1 LKLQKKL
8 LRGTAAVMLAL
19 VLAPAAMAQGAPREL
34 VPMGCAVGIQM
45 NTNGI
50 LVVGLTVDETSG
62 TVSPAGDAGIL
73 PGDLIVKLGAVDV
86 TTAADFMAAVETLD
100 GEDISITVRRGER
113 LIQYTVKPEVG
124 EDGACRLGVWL
135 RDGVSGIGTITFY
148 DPETGVYGALGHAI
162 NDMDTG
168 LIMPL
173 GKGSIMEATV
183 VDVKR
188 GAAGCPGEL
197 CGCYDAEKCKG
208 SILLNT
214 ACGIYGIMSAAAP
227 ADAQALPVAGEDE
240 IVLGKATILS
250 NVSGQDIQAYE
261 VEITRVYRNDGSGR
275 SMMISVTDPDLLAA
289 TGGIVQGMSGSP
301 IIQNGKLVGAVTHVL
316 VNDPTRGYGISI
328 SRMLEQADGVPAME
342 NAA

>member
-1 LKLQKKL
+1 MKLQKNL
-8 LRGTAAVMLAL
+8 MRGAAAILLAL
-19 VLAPAAMAQGAPREL
+19 VLAPAAMAQDAPREL

-50 LVVGLTVDETSG
+50 MVVGLTADETSG
-62 TVSPAGDAGIL
+62 TASPAGDAGIL
-73 PGDLIVKLGAVDV
+73 PGDLIVKLGAADV
-86 TTAADFMAAVETLD
+86 TTAADFMAAVEALD
-100 GEDISITVRRGER
+100 GEDVSVTVRRGER

-148 DPETGVYGALGHAI
+148 DPANGIYGALGHAI

-183 VDVKR
+183 VDVRR
-188 GAAGCPGEL
+188 GAAGSPGEL
-197 CGCYDAEKCKG
+197 CGCYDAEKCRG

-214 ACGIYGIMSAAAP
+214 ACGIYGIMSAEAP
-227 ADAQALPVAGEDE
+227 AGGTALPVAAEDE

-250 NVSGQDIQAYE
+250 NVSGQDVKEYE
-261 VEITRVYRNDGSGR
+261 VEITRVYRNDDSGR

-301 IIQNGKLVGAVTHVL
+301 IVQDGRIIGAVTHVF
-316 VNDPTRGYGISI
+316 VSDPTQGYGLYIDW
-328 SRMLEQADGVPAME
+328 MLQEAESAT
-342 NAA
+342 